1 MESYRIILQNE
12 VFQVVFTSVVPRT
25 LGIKLR
31 RSGVLG
37 RDAGSREEENILC
50 GFWVCLLQVLGDR
63 PWLIINQ
70 SASPPRWQSGSKVG
84 GRFGQS
90 GFLAWAQLRTRLR
103 GNVNVSNKQRKD
115 DQRNAHWPIWALD
128 RPCSAWNSPQALLSG
143 QDSELRLTSLILLRM
158 RESRKGWKWKC

>member
-25 LGIKLR
+25 LAIKLR

-70 SASPPRWQSGSKVG
+70 STSPPKWQSGSKVG

-103 GNVNVSNKQRKD
+103 GNVNV
-115 DQRNAHWPIWALD
+115 RNRGKMISVMHTGPFGPWIALVQLETAPRHCYPVRIQSSD
-128 RPCSAWNSPQALLSG
+128 EPHSFC
-143 QDSELRLTSLILLRM
+143 
-158 RESRKGWKWKC
+158 

>member
-1 MESYRIILQNE
+1 MESYTIILRNE

-25 LGIKLR
+25 LAINPR

-63 PWLIINQ
+63 PQLIINQ
-70 SASPPRWQSGSKVG
+70 SASPPRRQSGSKVG
-84 GRFGQS
+84 GRFGPS
-90 GFLAWAQLRTRLR
+90 GFLAWAELRTRLR

-115 DQRNAHWPIWALD
+115 DQCNAHWPICALD
-128 RPCSAWNSPQALLSG
+128 HPCSALNSPQALLYS
-143 QDSELRLTSLILLRM
+143 QDSELR
-158 RESRKGWKWKC
+158 